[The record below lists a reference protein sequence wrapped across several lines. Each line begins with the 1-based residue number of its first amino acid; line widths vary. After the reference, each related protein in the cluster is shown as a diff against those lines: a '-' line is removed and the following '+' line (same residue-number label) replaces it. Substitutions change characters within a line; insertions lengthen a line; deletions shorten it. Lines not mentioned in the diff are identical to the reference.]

1 MVRRWAEAIVGVG
14 SVGALWKRMAGRWRR
29 LRSLF
34 GLCFTLALGLTLL
47 TQSCTPAMDRLGL
60 EQPGLAPSAT
70 SSGVTDAASP
80 DAVATSVGT
89 DVSTDETVTG
99 ASQAAPA
106 QTDSPEQTTASG
118 QTAAS
123 GQTFTERMATEHQ
136 GDRPVATGIAT
147 LKPAQAIVSA
157 SVNYATVDGKPI
169 TGFLSQPQNATE
181 PLPAIIAIHEWW
193 GLNDNVR
200 AVTERLAG
208 EGYTAL
214 AVDLYGGRV
223 AQDPNQAKTLMQ
235 SVMGDPQPAE
245 ENLRQAYDYLL
256 RELNAPKVGSI
267 GWCFGGAWSLKTGLL
282 LPNELDAVAI
292 YYGRLVT
299 DQEQLATLSMPIA
312 GFFGAKDQGIPVAD
326 VKAFETALK
335 ALDKPAEIYI
345 YEDADHAF
353 ANPSGKR
360 YNAEAAADAWEKT
373 KIFFETF
380 LQDEE
385 AT

>member
-1 MVRRWAEAIVGVG
+1 MVRRWAEI
-14 SVGALWKRMAGRWRR
+14 MAGLGLAAAFSKRVGQSRRRWRSF
-29 LRSLF
+29 L
-34 GLCFTLALGLTLL
+34 GLCFSLALGLTLL
-47 TQSCTPAMDRLGL
+47 TQSCTPALNQIVG
-60 EQPGLAPSAT
+60 ESGGATPPTTEPGVVGQTPSA
-70 SSGVTDAASP
+70 P
-80 DAVATSVGT
+80 
-89 DVSTDETVTG
+89 
-99 ASQAAPA
+99 
-106 QTDSPEQTTASG
+106 
-118 QTAAS
+118 
-123 GQTFTERMATEHQ
+123 TFTERMATEHE

-157 SVNYATVDGKPI
+157 SVNYATVAGQPI

-193 GLNDNVR
+193 GLNDHVR

-208 EGYTAL
+208 EGYTVL

-223 AQDPNQAKTLMQ
+223 AEEAQQAKTLMQ
-235 SVMGDPQPAE
+235 SVMTDPGPAQ

-267 GWCFGGAWSLKTGLL
+267 GWCFGGAWSLQTALL
-282 LPNELDAVAI
+282 LPDELDAAVI

-299 DQEQLATLSMPIA
+299 DQAQLATLSMPIA

-326 VKAFETALK
+326 VKAFEAALTALE
-335 ALDKPAEIYI
+335 KPAEIHI

-373 KIFFETF
+373 KVFFEQF
-380 LQDEE
+380 LQNR
-385 AT
+385 APS